1 MFKYY
6 RGWRAL
12 WLVLYAFVLAVAV
25 TNIVGGIGDDNSYQ
39 LHFGVSNIF
48 LVGMFVIGDLQS
60 GIIDRQNRV
69 IRLMRGGLR

>member
-1 MFKYY
+1 M
-6 RGWRAL
+6 
-12 WLVLYAFVLAVAV
+12 WLVLYAFVLVVAV

-60 GIIDRQNRV
+60 DIIDRQNRMLRV
-69 IRLMRGGLR
+69 VRGGLR